1 MTPLK
6 AARVARGWSQEKLAK
21 LAGLPQPT
29 ISRAERNGSA
39 TTDIALKIA
48 SALESTVEDLFST
61 RGSEEASGE
70 ITVEREGFDQTAEG
84 AA

>member
-39 TTDIALKIA
+39 TTDIALRIA
-48 SALESTVEDLFST
+48 AAMGSTVEDLFDT
-61 RGSEEASGE
+61 KADD
-70 ITVEREGFDQTAEG
+70 TVELVHDAAAAEPG
-84 AA
+84 AAA

>member
-39 TTDIALKIA
+39 TTDIALRIA
-48 SALESTVEDLFST
+48 AAMGSTVEDLFDT
-61 RGSEEASGE
+61 KAGD
-70 ITVEREGFDQTAEG
+70 TVELVHDAAAAEPG
-84 AA
+84 AAA

>member
-6 AARVARGWSQEKLAK
+6 AARVARGWSQDKLAK

-39 TTDIALKIA
+39 TTDIALRIA
-48 SALESTVEDLFST
+48 AALESTVEDLFDTKAVAESD
-61 RGSEEASGE
+61 A
-70 ITVEREGFDQTAEG
+70 VEVLHDAAPSDETA

>member
-6 AARVARGWSQEKLAK
+6 AARVARGWSQDKLAK

-39 TTDIALKIA
+39 TTDIALRIA
-48 SALESTVEDLFST
+48 AAMGSTVEELFDMKAVAESD
-61 RGSEEASGE
+61 A
-70 ITVEREGFDQTAEG
+70 VEVLHDTAATSPD
-84 AA
+84 AAA

>member
-6 AARVARGWSQEKLAK
+6 AARVTRGWSQEKLAK

-39 TTDIALKIA
+39 TTDVALRIAA
-48 SALESTVEDLFST
+48 AMGSTVEDLFDT
-61 RGSEEASGE
+61 KP
-70 ITVEREGFDQTAEG
+70 DG
-84 AA
+84 AAADDLSAARS